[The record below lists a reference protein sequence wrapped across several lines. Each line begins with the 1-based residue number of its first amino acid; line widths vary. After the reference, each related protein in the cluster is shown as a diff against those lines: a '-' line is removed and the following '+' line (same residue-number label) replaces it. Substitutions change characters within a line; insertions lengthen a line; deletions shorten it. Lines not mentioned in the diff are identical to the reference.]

1 MPVLVCDQPPSS
13 VDAIVARVQDQA
25 LPFGPGW
32 TIRTSPGGIRTE
44 TRQRLTNRSP
54 DLSIARARLQGLVS
68 QSTADLDRYSRFAA
82 GWDGYA
88 GDPIAPV
95 AITAAEQLTLAV
107 TAMNGAQRLTDIIPG
122 PAPDGSLDIEL
133 RTEKRRLIVTIYPG
147 SAPND
152 IEIRTFRTDS
162 VTSEEK
168 NDLGADALVADIRW
182 LLA

>member
-1 MPVLVCDQPPSS
+1 VSY
-13 VDAIVARVQDQA
+13 
-25 LPFGPGW
+25 
-32 TIRTSPGGIRTE
+32 
-44 TRQRLTNRSP
+44 NRPIIS
-54 DLSIARARLQGLVS
+54 DLE
-68 QSTADLDRYSRFAA
+68 RYSRFAA

-88 GDPIAPV
+88 GDPISPV

-107 TAMNGAQRLTDIIPG
+107 AAMKGAQRLTDIIPG

>member
-1 MPVLVCDQPPSS
+1 MSYNRPI
-13 VDAIVARVQDQA
+13 IV
-25 LPFGPGW
+25 
-32 TIRTSPGGIRTE
+32 E
-44 TRQRLTNRSP
+44 T
-54 DLSIARARLQGLVS
+54 DLE
-68 QSTADLDRYSRFAA
+68 RYSRFAA

-88 GDPIAPV
+88 GDPISPV

-107 TAMNGAQRLTDIIPG
+107 AAMNGAQRLTDIIPG

-147 SAPND
+147 SVPND